1 MYEDWEQTL
10 IIKPNLK
17 PNEPVGNTDVGID
30 FGFIVDHPLNK
41 AKESLWGQYFGD

>member
-17 PNEPVGNTDVGID
+17 PNEPIGETDVGID
-30 FGFIVDHPLNK
+30 YGYIVDHPLNK
-41 AKESLWGQYFGD
+41 NI